1 MANFECKIVKIE
13 KKANHPNADRLTI
26 YNIGGY
32 NCISNKLPDGSDR
45 YDIGDLVVYIPENA
59 LLPEWLLKKMDFWN
73 EEKGK
78 GILAGK
84 EGNRVKPLKLRG
96 IFSEGVLYPC
106 LTMRE
111 YEEGFSVDE
120 VVKSY
125 GYDENTKFVFQEK
138 STEGYVGF
146 TPAVEGIDVADFL
159 GITKY
164 EPPIP
169 TSMGGEVF
177 STETIFE
184 HFDVEPIQKY
194 MNLLQEGEEVVMES
208 KIHGT
213 NCRYL
218 FSCGYTNDEAFG
230 ENNDVFICSKG
241 LGDKGLPFKNTDMNK
256 LNAYVKV
263 FYQRNVEKKVKE
275 SSLYKQ
281 CQAEGK
287 DLTVMCEIYGDG
299 IQDLTY
305 GLKNQIDMVMFDV
318 YVGKARQGRYLN
330 YDELKAFTDETGL
343 PIVDVLYRGPFSMD
357 KVAEYTS
364 GFDTFGKN
372 KNQIREGIVIKPL
385 NERWCDEIGR
395 VMLKSVS
402 EAYKLRKGG
411 TELN

>member
-164 EPPIP
+164 EPVIP
-169 TSMGGEVF
+169 ATMGGEIF
-177 STETIFE
+177 NGGTEIVVPY
-184 HFDVEPIQKY
+184 DVEPIQKY
-194 MNLLQEGEEVVMES
+194 MDAFVEGEMFEVTE

-213 NCRYL
+213 QTRFIFTKGNVNEE
-218 FSCGYTNDEAFG
+218 TFG
-230 ENNDVFICSKG
+230 ENKDIYIASKG
-241 LGDKGLPFKNTDMNK
+241 QGDKGLFFKNNLSNSNSYYVRAFK
-256 LNAYVKV
+256 LNNIEEKV
-263 FYQRNVEKKVKE
+263 INSE
-275 SSLYKQ
+275 LYKNS
-281 CQAEGK
+281 
-287 DLTVMCEIYGDG
+287 DMLTLFGETYGM
-299 IQDLTY
+299 QDLKY
-305 GLKNQIDMVMFDV
+305 GLENGHIGYRLFDV
-318 YVGKARQGRYLN
+318 YVGKPRQGRFLN
-330 YDELKAFTDETGL
+330 YEECKAFAEELGIERV
-343 PIVDVLYRGPFSMD
+343 PSLYIGEYSFD
-357 KVAEYTS
+357 KVMELTS
-364 GFDTFGKN
+364 GKTTLGKN
-372 KNQIREGIVIKPL
+372 KDQIREGVVIRPL
-385 NERWCDEIGR
+385 NERYVEELGR
-395 VMLKSVS
+395 VFLKSVS
-402 EAYKLRKGG
+402 EAYKLRKGET
-411 TELN
+411 TEYN